1 MRGSVC
7 AAAVAII
14 VARAITHS
22 VIVTLAACLAVGLLA
37 GALLRLYTKRNL

>member
-7 AAAVAII
+7 AAAIAII
-14 VARAITHS
+14 VTRAITHS
-22 VIVTLAACLAVGLLA
+22 VIVTLAACLVAGVLA

>member
-7 AAAVAII
+7 AVAIAII

-22 VIVTLAACLAVGLLA
+22 VIVTLAACLVAGVLA
-37 GALLRLYTKRNL
+37 GGLLRLYTRRHP